1 MTPLKK
7 RMSEKSTGLTNRVSL
22 VRIQYRPPEILG
34 GKEAFPVS
42 FPFNPNTII
51 SA

>member
-1 MTPLKK
+1 MTPLTK
-7 RMSEKSTGLTNRVSL
+7 RMSEKSTGLTNRGSL
-22 VRIQYRPPEILG
+22 VRAQYRPPEISRE
-34 GKEAFPVS
+34 KEAFLFN